1 MRIYTKAVVFLI
13 ALIWVTSPSLAEER
27 DKKTFYVDGWHIK
40 ADLLSPTVKN
50 NVKLPLIVMLN
61 KAAGDRK
68 VYRAFARKLLSKG
81 FVSLRVDLRGHGES
95 INQGVFDPKNRE
107 SFKILEGTYK
117 DIAAI
122 TQWVKRDRK
131 YNGLAI
137 IGASYSGEHMMLAAE
152 LGGYADAYIAL
163 APGSFSD
170 ASIDKVDSTR
180 KPWFFLRAEKELPFF
195 DDIFAALGE
204 RSKTARIQIV
214 EGNAHASDLLIDN
227 PALEDDLIAWLTL
240 KLK

>member
-13 ALIWVTSPSLAEER
+13 TLILVTSSTFAEER

-50 NVKLPLIVMLN
+50 NVKLPLVVMLN

-81 FVSLRVDLRGHGES
+81 FASLRVDLRGHGES
-95 INQGVFDPKNRE
+95 INQGDFDPKDRE

-122 TQWVKRDRK
+122 TRWVRRDRK

-152 LGGYADAYIAL
+152 TGGYADAYIAL

-204 RSKTARIQIV
+204 RSKTAKIQIV
-214 EGNAHASDLLIDN
+214 EGDAHASDMLIDN
-227 PALEDDLIAWLTL
+227 PALEDDLIVWLTY
-240 KLK
+240 KMK

>member
-1 MRIYTKAVVFLI
+1 MYKKVAVFLT
-13 ALIWVTSPSLAEER
+13 ALIWVTSPTLAEER

-50 NVKLPLIVMLN
+50 NVKLPLVVMLN

-68 VYRAFARKLLSKG
+68 VYRSFARKLLNKG
-81 FVSLRVDLRGHGES
+81 FASLRVDLRGHGES
-95 INQGVFDPKNRE
+95 INQGVFDPKDRD

-122 TQWVKRDRK
+122 TQWVKRDRR

-152 LGGYADAYIAL
+152 TGGYADAYIAL

-195 DDIFAALGE
+195 DDIFAAIGE
-204 RSKTARIQIV
+204 RSKTAKIQIV
-214 EGNAHASDLLIDN
+214 EGDAHASDLLTNN
-227 PALEDDLIAWLTL
+227 PTLEDDLIVWLTL

>member
-1 MRIYTKAVVFLI
+1 
-13 ALIWVTSPSLAEER
+13 
-27 DKKTFYVDGWHIK
+27 
-40 ADLLSPTVKN
+40 
-50 NVKLPLIVMLN
+50 
-61 KAAGDRK
+61 
-68 VYRAFARKLLSKG
+68 
-81 FVSLRVDLRGHGES
+81 
-95 INQGVFDPKNRE
+95 
-107 SFKILEGTYK
+107 
-117 DIAAI
+117 
-122 TQWVKRDRK
+122 
-131 YNGLAI
+131 
-137 IGASYSGEHMMLAAE
+137 MMLAAE
-152 LGGYADAYIAL
+152 IGGYADAYIAL

-214 EGNAHASDLLIDN
+214 EGDAHASDLLIDN